1 VGEGSRCVVSDYYAE
16 QLARA
21 EAWERYIVARL
32 TREGIPI
39 VRHETK
45 RAQIS
50 YGDVRI
56 GPDHVELK
64 LDQHFVETGNLFI
77 EVEEKRRAEQ
87 AAWIA
92 SGIFASSEARW
103 YGVGDYRDFFLFN
116 RDALRQV
123 ARPERIITIKRGT
136 SRGFLMKSSERLD
149 LAVRVRHWSDVRA
162 DGSPVVVAPMLSAD
176 EIRWSL

>member
-1 VGEGSRCVVSDYYAE
+1 VSDYYAE

-45 RAQIS
+45 HAQIS

-64 LDQHFVETGNLFI
+64 LDRNFVKTGNLFI

-87 AAWIA
+87 ATWIA
-92 SGIFASSEARW
+92 SGIYASSEARW

-116 RDALRQV
+116 REALRQV
-123 ARPERIITIKRGT
+123 ARPERIITIDRGT
-136 SRGFLMKSSERLD
+136 SRGFLMQSAERLD
-149 LAVRVRHWSDVRA
+149 LAVRVRHWQDVQA
-162 DGSPVVVAPMLSAD
+162 DGSPAIAEPMLLAS